1 MQQHLM
7 VLLAKVI
14 FFATMI
20 SSLAS
25 NTMETIVEI
34 NLVCVSVVSPQ
45 QKEVSDHN
53 NYKTDG
59 EMWLLR

>member
-7 VLLAKVI
+7 VLPAKMI
-14 FFATMI
+14 FATMI

-25 NTMETIVEI
+25 NTMETIVE

-59 EMWLLR
+59 KMWLLR

>member
-14 FFATMI
+14 FATMI

-25 NTMETIVEI
+25 NTIETIVE

>member
-1 MQQHLM
+1 MQQQLM

-14 FFATMI
+14 FATMI
-20 SSLAS
+20 SSRAS
-25 NTMETIVEI
+25 NTMETIVE